1 MIRMA
6 RGLFGTSGIRG
17 SAKDLLTS
25 EFCFHIGKT
34 FVEFLRKHNNL
45 SALAV
50 GTDTRESSPRI
61 KADLFKG
68 LATGNTELYDEGVV
82 PIPSVNWLI
91 KNTEV
96 KAAVMV
102 TGSHIA
108 PDLNGLKF
116 YAHEEEISYKDEREI
131 EAIYSR
137 VKEKRMAATARVN
150 VLTDTRALSLYK
162 NKLLNEISPK
172 LRKMKVAVD
181 CANGG
186 QSVMAPGILKDLGFE
201 VVEVNCDIEQD
212 FIARDTDT
220 DDQAVIED
228 LKYAV
233 VKEGCDFGV
242 AFDGDGDRVVFID
255 EKGNFIQGE
264 YSCSLVAKEQKV
276 NSVVTT
282 ISASQVV
289 DKLDMKVY
297 RTRVGSPYV
306 IGEMKDKNVKFG
318 FEPNGGAIF
327 ADSMYTRDGG
337 TMMMKMINLFN
348 NFDGKFSE
356 MFDRLPKYY
365 MARTKVEYK
374 WEQKDKILE
383 EVKKEFKGIKT
394 EDLDGIKIWL
404 DKDTWILFR
413 SSANAPEFRVFAESL
428 SDNNSKDL
436 LKKGIGLVNHVIARG

>member
-1 MIRMA
+1 MIGMD

-17 SAKDLLTS
+17 SAKDFLTS
-25 EFCFHIGKT
+25 EFCFQIGRT
-34 FVEFLRKHNNL
+34 FVEFLRRHNNL
-45 SALAV
+45 SALAI

-68 LATGNTELYDEGVV
+68 LALGNTELYDEGVV

-108 PDLNGLKF
+108 PNLNGLKF
-116 YAHEEEISYKDEREI
+116 YAHDEEISYEDEREI
-131 EAIYSR
+131 EQIY
-137 VKEKRMAATARVN
+137 EEIKRDKSATPQHINTA
-150 VLTDTRALSLYK
+150 TDMRALELYK
-162 NKLLNEISPK
+162 NKLLNGSPAK
-172 LRKMKVAVD
+172 LIKMRVAVD

-186 QSVMAPGILKDLGFE
+186 QSVLAPGVLKDLGFD

-228 LKYAV
+228 LKKAV
-233 VKEGCDFGV
+233 VSEGCDFGI

-264 YSCSLVAKEQKV
+264 YSCSLVAKHLKV
-276 NSVVTT
+276 DSVVTT

-289 DKLDMKVY
+289 DQLGINVY
-297 RTRVGSPYV
+297 RTKVGSPYV
-306 IGEMKDKNVKFG
+306 IGKMKEEDVTFG

-337 TMMMKMINLFN
+337 TMMMEMISLYN
-348 NFDGKFSE
+348 NFKAPFSR
-356 MFDRLPKYY
+356 MFDELPKYY
-365 MARTKVEYK
+365 MDRSKVEYK

-394 EDLDGIKIWL
+394 EDLDGLKIWL
-404 DKDTWILFR
+404 DKNTWILFR
-413 SSANAPEFRVFAESL
+413 SSANAPEFRVFAESANKTE
-428 SDNNSKDL
+428 SDRL
-436 LKKGIGLVNHVIARG
+436 LKQGMNFVRKYI